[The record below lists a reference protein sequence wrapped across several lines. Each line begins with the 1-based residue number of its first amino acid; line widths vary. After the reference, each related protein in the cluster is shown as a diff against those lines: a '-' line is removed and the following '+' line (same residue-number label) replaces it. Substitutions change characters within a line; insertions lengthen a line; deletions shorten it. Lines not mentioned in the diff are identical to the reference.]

1 MPLGPFREEDVAK
14 ILVSRVIL
22 PQRGGKQL
30 RCKVGRK
37 EILVELSVGDVQE
50 LGEIRAG
57 ESVVLILHSLVEN
70 AQKGKANKYEVETGW
85 ANGLILGS
93 VDQLVGGRWNGR
105 ILDLGNGLRSYLD
118 LEIGSDFEFEKLG
131 SDEWW
136 RIEFALPH
144 QCMMIRKVQN
154 GDKEVE

>member
-14 ILVSRVIL
+14 VQVSRVIL

-50 LGEIRAG
+50 LGEIRQG
-57 ESVVLILHSLVEN
+57 EWVELILHSLVEN
-70 AQKGKANKYEVETGW
+70 ARKGKSNKYEVETGW

-93 VDQLVGGRWNGR
+93 VNKLVGGRWNGR
-105 ILDLGNGLRSYLD
+105 ILDLGSGLRTYLD
-118 LEIGSDFEFEKLG
+118 LEIGSNFEFEKLC

-144 QCMMIRKVQN
+144 QCMMIRKAERR
-154 GDKEVE
+154 DKEVE